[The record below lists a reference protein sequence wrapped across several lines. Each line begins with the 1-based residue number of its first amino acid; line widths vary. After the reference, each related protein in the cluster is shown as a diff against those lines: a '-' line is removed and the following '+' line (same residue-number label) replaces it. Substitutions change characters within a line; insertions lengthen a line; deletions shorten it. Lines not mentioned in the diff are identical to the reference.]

1 MSPGVS
7 GWDGRFWFYYDK
19 IYLVLP
25 NGSVIFLWSPSLT
38 VFGGQFSIVTLYT
51 LLTTTDC
58 HSVPHEKHVSPPTPP
73 PPSVGDKF
81 WPTTYK
87 LRSHR
92 RNLVEV
98 GHRTECNPEALSA
111 ILRFPFLLAP
121 VSWKK
126 EFSLSRSSK
135 GSELNVSGGATDLS
149 TMQLNVIRSTFTVAK
164 KKGIKSTGPRN
175 TFTCLRTVDNLSFLV
190 DLIVFNLWQS
200 S

>member
-7 GWDGRFWFYYDK
+7 GWDGRFWFFYDK

-81 WPTTYK
+81 WLTTYK

-98 GHRTECNPEALSA
+98 GHRTECNPEALSE

-135 GSELNVSGGATDLS
+135 CSELNVSGGATDLS

-175 TFTCLRTVDNLSFLV
+175 TFTCLRIVDNLSFLV
-190 DLIVFNLWQS
+190 DLIVFSLWQS

>member
-81 WPTTYK
+81 WLTTYK

-126 EFSLSRSSK
+126 KNFPLVVVANVVNWMSVAGSR
-135 GSELNVSGGATDLS
+135 
-149 TMQLNVIRSTFTVAK
+149 TFQNAIECNK
-164 KKGIKSTGPRN
+164 IDIHRG
-175 TFTCLRTVDNLSFLV
+175 
-190 DLIVFNLWQS
+190 
-200 S
+200 